1 MSIINRRNAV
11 LGWAVWGT
19 AKRAASYKAKRSVRS
34 SGDSRRPSVPVVA
47 ATFAGLAGAVGA
59 LAFWR
64 KQHGSGD
71 ATA

>member
-11 LGWAVWGT
+11 LGWAVWTT
-19 AKRAASYKAKRSVRS
+19 AKKTAGMKAKRKV
-34 SGDSRRPSVPVVA
+34 SGGPNVPLVA

>member
-11 LGWAVWGT
+11 LGWAVWLT
-19 AKRAASYKAKRSVRS
+19 AKKTASMKARRA
-34 SGDSRRPSVPVVA
+34 SGGGPNVPLVA
-47 ATFAGLAGAVGA
+47 ATFAGVAGAVGA

-64 KQHGSGD
+64 KQHSGD

>member
-11 LGWAVWGT
+11 LGWAVWTT
-19 AKRAASYKAKRSVRS
+19 AKKTASMKAKRTVSGSES
-34 SGDSRRPSVPVVA
+34 SGPSKPLVA

-64 KQHGSGD
+64 RHNSGD

>member
-11 LGWAVWGT
+11 LGWAVWTT
-19 AKRAASYKAKRSVRS
+19 AKRTASMKAKKKMP
-34 SGDSRRPSVPVVA
+34 GNRPNVPLVA

-64 KQHGSGD
+64 RQHSGD

>member
-11 LGWAVWGT
+11 LGWAVWTT
-19 AKRAASYKAKRSVRS
+19 AKKTASMKAKRSMSSSES
-34 SGDSRRPSVPVVA
+34 SGPSKPLVA

-64 KQHGSGD
+64 RQHSRD
-71 ATA
+71 APA

>member
-11 LGWAVWGT
+11 LGWAVWTT
-19 AKRAASYKAKRSVRS
+19 AKRAAAMKAKKKLP
-34 SGDSRRPSVPVVA
+34 GNSRPNAPLVA
-47 ATFAGLAGAVGA
+47 ATAAGLAGAVGA

-64 KQHGSGD
+64 RHSGD

>member
-11 LGWAVWGT
+11 LGWAVWTT
-19 AKRAASYKAKRSVRS
+19 AKRMATMKARKKLP
-34 SGDSRRPSVPVVA
+34 GIENSRPNAPLVA
-47 ATFAGLAGAVGA
+47 VTFAGLAGAVGA

-64 KQHGSGD
+64 RQHAGD